1 MSLAGTT
8 IERDP
13 RDGERWVQAALFSA
27 LETTR
32 DRGRELAAGGKGK
45 P

>member
-8 IERDP
+8 IKRDP
-13 RDGERWVQAALFSA
+13 RDGEPWVRVAMCLA
-27 LETTR
+27 LEAAPNH
-32 DRGRELAAGGKGK
+32 GRELAAGGKGK